1 MEASLRMGI
10 NTCNGIND
18 MPDTDDVSALSDT
31 ISKRRQQVEIRPQG
45 AQTLACHFPSAS
57 YIDDGRNRQRI
68 TDYGI
73 TAPRLYVVL
82 FNVWGYAVCIG
93 LTVSK
98 CKRFRWIP
106 LSFLALAALSSV
118 GPQNFSAMSRR
129 VLVSEVKKALSSNCP
144 GINFPLDSARY
155 SEIMKSGDIATMI
168 ETDEKMEYLYNM
180 YPERVVREIVDTTVG
195 FWNFGLMQMDTVAVD
210 ECGSHWIEINTKG
223 ASIIPKG
230 FTRFENINFNC
241 SVPLA
246 DTAFVTVSSDSVTL
260 TIPVSE
266 IDTAQKENGCKPL
279 YFYGDG
285 GVFFTNNIS
294 IDSEGKNDMNVQ
306 LSGIIFLK

>member
-1 MEASLRMGI
+1 MTVGI
-10 NTCNGIND
+10 
-18 MPDTDDVSALSDT
+18 A
-31 ISKRRQQVEIRPQG
+31 K
-45 AQTLACHFPSAS
+45 
-57 YIDDGRNRQRI
+57 RI

-129 VLVSEVKKALSSNCP
+129 VLVSEVKKALSSNSP

-168 ETDEKMEYLYNM
+168 ETDEKMEYLYSM

-195 FWNFGLMQMDTVAVD
+195 FWNFGLMQMDTVEVD

>member
-1 MEASLRMGI
+1 
-10 NTCNGIND
+10 
-18 MPDTDDVSALSDT
+18 
-31 ISKRRQQVEIRPQG
+31 
-45 AQTLACHFPSAS
+45 
-57 YIDDGRNRQRI
+57 
-68 TDYGI
+68 
-73 TAPRLYVVL
+73 
-82 FNVWGYAVCIG
+82 
-93 LTVSK
+93 
-98 CKRFRWIP
+98 
-106 LSFLALAALSSV
+106 
-118 GPQNFSAMSRR
+118 
-129 VLVSEVKKALSSNCP
+129 
-144 GINFPLDSARY
+144 
-155 SEIMKSGDIATMI
+155 MI

-195 FWNFGLMQMDTVAVD
+195 FWNFGLMQMDTVEVD
-210 ECGSHWIEINTKG
+210 ESGFHWIEINTKG

-230 FTRFENINFNC
+230 FTRFENINLNC

-294 IDSEGKNDMNVQ
+294 IDSEGKM
-306 LSGIIFLK
+306 I

>member
-1 MEASLRMGI
+1 
-10 NTCNGIND
+10 
-18 MPDTDDVSALSDT
+18 
-31 ISKRRQQVEIRPQG
+31 
-45 AQTLACHFPSAS
+45 
-57 YIDDGRNRQRI
+57 
-68 TDYGI
+68 
-73 TAPRLYVVL
+73 
-82 FNVWGYAVCIG
+82 
-93 LTVSK
+93 
-98 CKRFRWIP
+98 
-106 LSFLALAALSSV
+106 
-118 GPQNFSAMSRR
+118 
-129 VLVSEVKKALSSNCP
+129 
-144 GINFPLDSARY
+144 
-155 SEIMKSGDIATMI
+155 MKSGDIATMI
-168 ETDEKMEYLYNM
+168 ETDEKMEYLYIT

-195 FWNFGLMQMDTVAVD
+195 FWNFGLMQMDTVEVD

-294 IDSEGKNDMNVQ
+294 IDSEGKNNMNVQ

>member
-1 MEASLRMGI
+1 MQ
-10 NTCNGIND
+10 
-18 MPDTDDVSALSDT
+18 
-31 ISKRRQQVEIRPQG
+31 K
-45 AQTLACHFPSAS
+45 
-57 YIDDGRNRQRI
+57 
-68 TDYGI
+68 
-73 TAPRLYVVL
+73 
-82 FNVWGYAVCIG
+82 
-93 LTVSK
+93 
-98 CKRFRWIP
+98 IP

-129 VLVSEVKKALSSNCP
+129 VLVSEIKKALSSNCP

-168 ETDEKMEYLYNM
+168 ETDEKMEYLYIM

-195 FWNFGLMQMDTVAVD
+195 FWNFGLMQMDTVEVD

-285 GVFFTNNIS
+285 GVFYTNNIS
-294 IDSEGKNDMNVQ
+294 IDSEGKNNMNVQ

>member
-155 SEIMKSGDIATMI
+155 SEIMKSGDSATMI
-168 ETDEKMEYLYNM
+168 EADEKMEYLYNM

-195 FWNFGLMQMDTVAVD
+195 FWNFGLMQMDTVEVD

-294 IDSEGKNDMNVQ
+294 IDSEGKM
-306 LSGIIFLK
+306 I